1 MIKFS
6 RKVFYTN
13 HNKELKR
20 YINKYNNCLL
30 ITNSSINNTYS
41 DLNLEVIKIANS
53 DIQNEQ
59 FNIKT
64 DNKFDLIIITDIFE
78 VTQDIYSFL
87 TKLKELVNHN
97 GKILLTSI
105 NPKWYGVLKIAEK
118 LGLKQKSYIRSFI
131 HPKKISN
138 IFHSQ
143 GFEDITSYNRQ
154 IIPFRFLGIGTNLNA
169 LFELVFGFLNIGI
182 ITYFLYQTT
191 ENKKNK
197 QTKSIIIPA
206 KNEEGNLEELV
217 SRIPKFEEKYELIFV
232 CGESND
238 NTFEKAN
245 FIKDT
250 YSDIDIK
257 VFNQSKNGKANAVW
271 EGIEKCNGEL
281 IAILD
286 SDISVDPESLIF
298 FFEIIESGRC
308 DFVNGTRLL
317 YSMEDS
323 AMRKI
328 NKIGN
333 RTFQFLISKLVSR
346 NLSDTLCGTKVF
358 KAKNLENLY
367 KWQNMMTIKD
377 PFCDFDLIFSSAY
390 AGEKILEYPIHYRTR
405 TYGSTNIS
413 RFKDGWK
420 LILYLLNALIL
431 FKTSRK

>member
-6 RKVFYTN
+6 RKAFYTN

-20 YINKYNNCLL
+20 YINKNNRCLL

-41 DLNLEVIKIANS
+41 DLNLEVIKIANPN
-53 DIQNEQ
+53 IQNEQ

-64 DNKFDLIIITDIFE
+64 ENKYDLIIITDIFE
-78 VTQDIYSFL
+78 VTEDIYSFL

-118 LGLKQKSYIRSFI
+118 LGLKQKSYIHSFI

-154 IIPFRFLGIGTNLNA
+154 IIPFRFLGIGTSINA
-169 LFELVFGFLNIGI
+169 LLELIFGFLNIGI

-217 SRIPKFEEKYELIFV
+217 NRIPKFEERYELIFV
-232 CGESND
+232 CGESKD

-245 FIKDT
+245 YIKDT

-271 EGIEKCNGEL
+271 EGIGKCNGEL

-286 SDISVDPESLIF
+286 SDISVDPECLIF

-333 RTFQFLISKLVSR
+333 RTFQFLISKLVAR

>member
-6 RKVFYTN
+6 RKAFYTN

-20 YINKYNNCLL
+20 YINKNNRCLL

-41 DLNLEVIKIANS
+41 DLNLEVIKIANPN
-53 DIQNEQ
+53 IQNEQ

-64 DNKFDLIIITDIFE
+64 ENKYDLIIITDIFE
-78 VTQDIYSFL
+78 VTEDIYSFL

-118 LGLKQKSYIRSFI
+118 LGLKQKSYVHSFI

-154 IIPFRFLGIGTNLNA
+154 IIPFRFLGIGTSINA
-169 LFELVFGFLNIGI
+169 LLELIFGFLNIGI

-217 SRIPKFEEKYELIFV
+217 NRIPKFEERYELIFV
-232 CGESND
+232 CGESKD

-245 FIKDT
+245 YIKDT

-271 EGIEKCNGEL
+271 EGIGKCNGEL

-333 RTFQFLISKLVSR
+333 RTFQFLISKLVAR